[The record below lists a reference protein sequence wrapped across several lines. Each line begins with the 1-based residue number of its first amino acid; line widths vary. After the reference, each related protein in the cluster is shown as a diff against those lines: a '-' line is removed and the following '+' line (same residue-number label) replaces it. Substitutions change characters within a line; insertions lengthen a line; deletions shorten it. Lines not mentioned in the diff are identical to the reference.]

1 MNINNIQKFKRVN
14 KSGFNIDTIKP
25 VIDYALK
32 EDIGAGDITTNSLIP
47 IGLQAKATMIAKSS
61 GVIAGLSVAEYVFR
75 TLSSDITWNA
85 FVNDGDKISKGDVI
99 LEVSGSYRAL
109 LTGERVALNFLQRMS
124 GIATMT
130 ANYVDVLRS
139 FKTKILDT
147 RKTVPG
153 LRILDKYAVLTGGGT
168 NHRIGLYDMVLIKDN
183 HIKIAGGISKAVA
196 QVKKNLPDG
205 IKIEVETTTV
215 EEVLEAL
222 AAGVDIIMLDNMSNS
237 TMAESV
243 KIIDGRAKVEASGNM
258 TIERLKEVAAT
269 GVDFISIGALT
280 HSVTAFDISMNIES

>member
-1 MNINNIQKFKRVN
+1 MN
-14 KSGFNIDTIKP
+14 KSGFNIDAIKP

-32 EDIGAGDITTNSLIP
+32 EDIGDGDITTNSLIP
-47 IGLQAKATMIAKSS
+47 IDLKAKATMIAKSS

-75 TLSSDITWNA
+75 TLSSDITWNT
-85 FVNDGDKISKGDVI
+85 FVNDGDKISRGDVI

-130 ANYVDVLRS
+130 ANYVEVLRD

-153 LRILDKYAVLTGGGT
+153 LRLLDKYAVMTGGGT

-183 HIKIAGGISKAVA
+183 HIKIAGGITKAVA

-222 AAGVDIIMLDNMSNS
+222 AARVDIIMLDNMNNII
-237 TMAESV
+237 MAECV
-243 KIIDGRAKVEASGNM
+243 KIIDGKAKVEASGNM
-258 TIERLKEVAAT
+258 TIERLNEVAAT

>member
-1 MNINNIQKFKRVN
+1 LNINNIQKFKRVN